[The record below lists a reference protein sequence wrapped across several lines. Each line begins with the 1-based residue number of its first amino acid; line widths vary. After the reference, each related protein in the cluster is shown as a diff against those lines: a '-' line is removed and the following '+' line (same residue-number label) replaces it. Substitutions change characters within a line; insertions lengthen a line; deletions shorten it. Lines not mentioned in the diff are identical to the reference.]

1 MSEITADPKNAD
13 QIAYWNGPGGQN
25 WVARQESQDM
35 QFAPVSAALEACAK
49 VEPGERVI
57 DVGCGAGATT
67 EALGRLVGPSGK
79 VLGIDVSGPMLAR
92 ARERLAGG
100 LAIEF
105 VEADATTYAFAR
117 AAFDLL
123 FSRFG
128 VMFFAEPTRAFAN
141 LRTALRPGGRIAFVC
156 WRAPEEND
164 WVMVPLRAA
173 YAHVPPLPKV
183 GPEDPG
189 MFSFAREDRVRR
201 ILGEAGFQS
210 IGLARFGMEL
220 DVGRGRGL
228 DEAVTNATKIGPASR
243 TLEGQKPETVAA
255 VNDSIRRAY
264 AERQRGGTIPLG
276 AAMWLVT
283 ARNP

>member
-264 AERQRGGTIPLG
+264 AERQRGGAIPLG